1 MNRKKKIN
9 RQSNYDLLRIISTFA
24 VVLIH
29 VNANVA
35 DSNNILLFGFNICSL
50 INIITRFSVPCFVM
64 LSGAFILSN
73 EKNADYKHFYA
84 KSFYKIGIP
93 LVIILILSFL
103 IAEMK
108 AIIGGRDL
116 LNPVFELLSGNL
128 NNCWFMFM
136 LVGLYFLVPIVIR
149 IKKSISNRSYIIG
162 SFIWL
167 FVAMISQL
175 TSTYSVSWAFGI
187 IFSFVGYF
195 LVGNVIYENMSRI
208 KFKGLYFI
216 FAVICYI
223 LLFIYRGRG
232 GYTDYCLDPY
242 LNCFSP
248 LMLIASVCVFIGF
261 GGIKINIDLSRLSG
275 YTYVLYLLHTNVYIV
290 LYVLTRRMFP
300 SLIEHY
306 MLCLIVIAML
316 TFIISCIGAMIYDS
330 LWSLLEKKFN
340 LKEKWNNLIY
350 RKK

>member
-9 RQSNYDLLRIISTFA
+9 RQSNFDLLRIISTFA

-35 DSNNILLFGFNICSL
+35 DSNNISLVGFNICSL

-73 EKNADYKHFYA
+73 ERNADYKHFYA

-261 GGIKINIDLSRLSG
+261 GGIKINIDLSRLSE

>member
-1 MNRKKKIN
+1 MNRKKKVN

-35 DSNNILLFGFNICSL
+35 DSNNISLVGFNICSL

-73 EKNADYKHFYA
+73 ERNADYKHFYA

-116 LNPVFELLSGNL
+116 LNPVFELLSVNL

-136 LVGLYFLVPIVIR
+136 LVGLYFLVPIIIR

-175 TSTYSVSWAFGI
+175 TSTYSVAWAFGI

-195 LVGNVIYENMSRI
+195 LIGNVIYENMSRI

-216 FAVICYI
+216 FAIICYA
-223 LLFIYRGRG
+223 LLFLYRGITG
-232 GYTDYCLDPY
+232 FSKFSIDAYS
-242 LNCFSP
+242 NWFSP
-248 LMLIASVCVFIGF
+248 LIIIASICVFIAF
-261 GGIKINIDLSRLSG
+261 SGIKIKASFGKLSG

-306 MLCLIVIAML
+306 ILCLIVIAML
-316 TFIISCIGAMIYDS
+316 TFIISCIGAMIYDL

-340 LKEKWNNLIY
+340 IKEKWNNLIY
-350 RKK
+350 RNK

>member
-35 DSNNILLFGFNICSL
+35 DSNNISLVGFNICSL

-108 AIIGGRDL
+108 AIISGRDL

-136 LVGLYFLVPIVIR
+136 LVGVYFLVPIVIR

-162 SFIWL
+162 SFVWL

-216 FAVICYI
+216 FAIISYV
-223 LLFIYRGRG
+223 LLFVYRGITGFSRFSIDA
-232 GYTDYCLDPY
+232 YS
-242 LNCFSP
+242 NWFSP
-248 LMLIASVCVFIGF
+248 LIIIASICVFIAF
-261 GGIKINIDLSRLSG
+261 GGIKIKTNLGKLSG
-275 YTYVLYLLHTNVYIV
+275 YTYVIYLLHTNVYIV

-306 MLCLIVIAML
+306 ILCLIVIAML

-350 RKK
+350 RK

>member
-1 MNRKKKIN
+1 MGDKIIKS

-35 DSNNILLFGFNICSL
+35 DSNNISFVGFNFCSL

-73 EKNADYKHFYA
+73 ERNADYKRFYA

-136 LVGLYFLVPIVIR
+136 LVGLYFLVPIIIR

-162 SFIWL
+162 SFVWL

-216 FAVICYI
+216 FAIISYV
-223 LLFIYRGRG
+223 LLFVYRGITGFLRFSIDA
-232 GYTDYCLDPY
+232 YS
-242 LNCFSP
+242 NWFSP
-248 LMLIASVCVFIGF
+248 LIIIASICVFIAF
-261 GGIKINIDLSRLSG
+261 SSIKIKINLGKLSG
-275 YTYVLYLLHTNVYIV
+275 YTYVIYLLHTNVYIV

-300 SLIEHY
+300 SLIENY
-306 MLCLIVIAML
+306 ILCLIVIAML
-316 TFIISCIGAMIYDS
+316 TFIISCIGAMIYDL

-340 LKEKWNNLIY
+340 IKEKWNNLIY
-350 RKK
+350 RNK

>member
-1 MNRKKKIN
+1 MGNQIIKS
-9 RQSNYDLLRIISTFA
+9 RQSNFDLLRIISTFA

-35 DSNNILLFGFNICSL
+35 DSNNISLVGFNFCSL

-116 LNPVFELLSGNL
+116 LNPVFELLSGNI

-136 LVGLYFLVPIVIR
+136 LVGVYFLVPIVIR

-216 FAVICYI
+216 FAVICYV
-223 LLFIYRGRG
+223 LLFVYRGITGFSRFSIDA
-232 GYTDYCLDPY
+232 YS
-242 LNCFSP
+242 NWFSP
-248 LMLIASVCVFIGF
+248 LIIIASICVFIAF
-261 GGIKINIDLSRLSG
+261 GGIKIKTNLGKLSG
-275 YTYVLYLLHTNVYIV
+275 YTYVIYLLHTNVYIV

-306 MLCLIVIAML
+306 ILCLIVIAML
-316 TFIISCIGAMIYDS
+316 TFIISCIGAMIYDL

-350 RKK
+350 RK

>member
-9 RQSNYDLLRIISTFA
+9 RQCNFDLLRIISTFA

-35 DSNNILLFGFNICSL
+35 DSNNISLVGFNICSL

-73 EKNADYKHFYA
+73 ERNADYKHFYA

-350 RKK
+350 RK

>member
-9 RQSNYDLLRIISTFA
+9 RQSNFDLLRIISTFA

-35 DSNNILLFGFNICSL
+35 DSNNISLVGFNFCSL

-136 LVGLYFLVPIVIR
+136 LVGVYFLVPIVIR

-216 FAVICYI
+216 FAIISYV
-223 LLFIYRGRG
+223 LLFVYRGITG
-232 GYTDYCLDPY
+232 FSIFSIDAYS
-242 LNCFSP
+242 NWFSP
-248 LMLIASVCVFIGF
+248 LIIIASICVFIAF
-261 GGIKINIDLSRLSG
+261 GGIKIKTNLGKLSG
-275 YTYVLYLLHTNVYIV
+275 YTYVIYLLHTNVYIV

-306 MLCLIVIAML
+306 ILCLIVIAML

>member
-9 RQSNYDLLRIISTFA
+9 RQSNFDLLRIISTIA

-35 DSNNILLFGFNICSL
+35 DSNNISLDGFNICSL

-64 LSGAFILSN
+64 LSGAFILNN

-136 LVGLYFLVPIVIR
+136 LVGLYFLVPIIIR

-216 FAVICYI
+216 FAVICYVI
-223 LLFIYRGRG
+223 LFIYRGRG

-248 LMLIASVCVFIGF
+248 MMLIASVCVFIGF

-306 MLCLIVIAML
+306 ILCLIVIAML
-316 TFIISCIGAMIYDS
+316 TFIISCIGAMIYDL

-340 LKEKWNNLIY
+340 IKEKWNNLIY
-350 RKK
+350 RNK

>member
-1 MNRKKKIN
+1 MNRKKKVN
-9 RQSNYDLLRIISTFA
+9 RQSNYDLLRIISTIA

-35 DSNNILLFGFNICSL
+35 DSNNISLVGFNICSL

-64 LSGAFILSN
+64 LSGAFILNN

-136 LVGLYFLVPIVIR
+136 LVGLYFLVPIIIR

-216 FAVICYI
+216 FAIICYA
-223 LLFIYRGRG
+223 LLFC
-232 GYTDYCLDPY
+232 T
-242 LNCFSP
+242 
-248 LMLIASVCVFIGF
+248 
-261 GGIKINIDLSRLSG
+261 
-275 YTYVLYLLHTNVYIV
+275 
-290 LYVLTRRMFP
+290 
-300 SLIEHY
+300 E
-306 MLCLIVIAML
+306 
-316 TFIISCIGAMIYDS
+316 
-330 LWSLLEKKFN
+330 E
-340 LKEKWNNLIY
+340 
-350 RKK
+350 

>member
-1 MNRKKKIN
+1 MNRKKKVN
-9 RQSNYDLLRIISTFA
+9 RQSNYDLLRIISTIA

-35 DSNNILLFGFNICSL
+35 DSNNISLVGFNICSL

-64 LSGAFILSN
+64 LSGAFILNN

-136 LVGLYFLVPIVIR
+136 LVGLYFLVPIIIR

-175 TSTYSVSWAFGI
+175 TSTYSVAWSFGI

-216 FAVICYI
+216 FAIICYA
-223 LLFIYRGRG
+223 LLFLYRGITG
-232 GYTDYCLDPY
+232 FSKFSIDAYS
-242 LNCFSP
+242 NWFSP
-248 LMLIASVCVFIGF
+248 LIIIASICVFIAF
-261 GGIKINIDLSRLSG
+261 SGIKIKASFGKLSG

-306 MLCLIVIAML
+306 ILCLIVIAML
-316 TFIISCIGAMIYDS
+316 TFIISCIGAMIYDL

-340 LKEKWNNLIY
+340 IKEKWNNLIY
-350 RKK
+350 RNK

>member
-1 MNRKKKIN
+1 MNRKKKVN
-9 RQSNYDLLRIISTFA
+9 RQSNYDLLRIISTIA

-35 DSNNILLFGFNICSL
+35 DSNNISLVGFNICSL

-64 LSGAFILSN
+64 LSGAFILNN

-136 LVGLYFLVPIVIR
+136 LVGLYFLVPIIIR

-175 TSTYSVSWAFGI
+175 TSTYSVAWAFGI

-216 FAVICYI
+216 FAVICYVI
-223 LLFIYRGRG
+223 LFIYRGRG

-248 LMLIASVCVFIGF
+248 MMLIASVCVFICF

-306 MLCLIVIAML
+306 ILCLIVITML
-316 TFIISCIGAMIYDS
+316 TFIISCIGAMIYYGHC
-330 LWSLLEKKFN
+330 
-340 LKEKWNNLIY
+340 LKRNLI
-350 RKK
+350 

>member
-35 DSNNILLFGFNICSL
+35 DSNNISLVGFNICSL

-306 MLCLIVIAML
+306 ILCLIVIAML
-316 TFIISCIGAMIYDS
+316 TFIISCVGAMIYDS

>member
-9 RQSNYDLLRIISTFA
+9 RQSNFDLLRIISTFA

-35 DSNNILLFGFNICSL
+35 DSNNISLVGFNFCSL

-136 LVGLYFLVPIVIR
+136 LVGVYFLVPIVTR

-216 FAVICYI
+216 FAIISYV
-223 LLFIYRGRG
+223 LLFVYRGITGFSRFSIDA
-232 GYTDYCLDPY
+232 YS
-242 LNCFSP
+242 NWFSP
-248 LMLIASVCVFIGF
+248 LIIIASICVFIAF
-261 GGIKINIDLSRLSG
+261 GGIKIKTNLGKLSG
-275 YTYVLYLLHTNVYIV
+275 YTYVIYLLHTNVYIV

-306 MLCLIVIAML
+306 ILCLIVIAML
-316 TFIISCIGAMIYDS
+316 TFIISCIGAMIYDL

-350 RKK
+350 RK

>member
-9 RQSNYDLLRIISTFA
+9 RQSNFDLLRIISTFA

-35 DSNNILLFGFNICSL
+35 DSNNISLVGFNFCSL

-216 FAVICYI
+216 FAVICYV
-223 LLFIYRGRG
+223 LLFIHRGRG

-300 SLIEHY
+300 SLIKHY
-306 MLCLIVIAML
+306 ILCLIVIAML
-316 TFIISCIGAMIYDS
+316 TFIISCVGAMIYDS

-350 RKK
+350 RK

>member
-1 MNRKKKIN
+1 MNRKKKIK

-35 DSNNILLFGFNICSL
+35 DSNNISLFGFNICSL

-73 EKNADYKHFYA
+73 ERNADYKHFYA

>member
-9 RQSNYDLLRIISTFA
+9 RQSNFDLLRIISTFA

-29 VNANVA
+29 VNTNVA
-35 DSNNILLFGFNICSL
+35 DSNNISFVGFNFCSL

-64 LSGAFILSN
+64 LSGAFILNN

-93 LVIILILSFL
+93 LIIFSFL
-103 IAEMK
+103 MLIISEVSAIMK
-108 AIIGGRDL
+108 GTGYIEPVLSL
-116 LNPVFELLSGNL
+116 LKGNF
-128 NNCWFMFM
+128 NNYWFMFM
-136 LVGLYFLVPIVIR
+136 LAGLYFLVPIIIR
-149 IKKSISNRSYIIG
+149 IKNTISKKCYTIG
-162 SFIWL
+162 SFVWL
-167 FVAMISQL
+167 LVAMISQL
-175 TSTYSVSWAFGI
+175 TSTYSVAWAFGI

-195 LVGNVIYENMSRI
+195 LIGNVIYENMSRI

-216 FAVICYI
+216 FAVICYV

-248 LMLIASVCVFIGF
+248 MMLIASVCVFIGF

-306 MLCLIVIAML
+306 ILCLIVIAML
-316 TFIISCIGAMIYDS
+316 TFIISCIGAMIYDL

-340 LKEKWNNLIY
+340 IKEKWNNLIY
-350 RKK
+350 RNK

>member
-1 MNRKKKIN
+1 MNRKKKVN
-9 RQSNYDLLRIISTFA
+9 RQSNYDLLRIISTIA

-35 DSNNILLFGFNICSL
+35 DSNNISLVGFNICSL

-64 LSGAFILSN
+64 LSGAFILNN

-136 LVGLYFLVPIVIR
+136 LVGLYFLVPIIIR

-175 TSTYSVSWAFGI
+175 TSTYSVAWSFGI

-216 FAVICYI
+216 FAIICYA
-223 LLFIYRGRG
+223 LLFLYRGITG
-232 GYTDYCLDPY
+232 FSKFSIDAYS
-242 LNCFSP
+242 NWFSP
-248 LMLIASVCVFIGF
+248 LIIIASICVFIAF
-261 GGIKINIDLSRLSG
+261 SGIKIKASFGKLSG

-306 MLCLIVIAML
+306 ILCLIVIAML
-316 TFIISCIGAMIYDS
+316 TFIISCIGAMIYDL
-330 LWSLLEKKFN
+330 LWLLLEKKFN
-340 LKEKWNNLIY
+340 IKEKWNNLIY
-350 RKK
+350 RNK

>member
-1 MNRKKKIN
+1 M
-9 RQSNYDLLRIISTFA
+9 
-24 VVLIH
+24 LIY

-35 DSNNILLFGFNICSL
+35 DSNNISLVGFNFCSL

-73 EKNADYKHFYA
+73 ERNADYKHFYA

-93 LVIILILSFL
+93 LIIFSFL
-103 IAEMK
+103 MLIISEVSAIMK
-108 AIIGGRDL
+108 GTGYIEPVLSL
-116 LNPVFELLSGNL
+116 LKGDF
-128 NNCWFMFM
+128 NNYWFMFM

-216 FAVICYI
+216 FAVICYV
-223 LLFIYRGRG
+223 LLL
-232 GYTDYCLDPY
+232 C
-242 LNCFSP
+242 
-248 LMLIASVCVFIGF
+248 
-261 GGIKINIDLSRLSG
+261 
-275 YTYVLYLLHTNVYIV
+275 
-290 LYVLTRRMFP
+290 
-300 SLIEHY
+300 IE
-306 MLCLIVIAML
+306 V
-316 TFIISCIGAMIYDS
+316 
-330 LWSLLEKKFN
+330 
-340 LKEKWNNLIY
+340 
-350 RKK
+350 

>member
-1 MNRKKKIN
+1 MGKKIIKS
-9 RQSNYDLLRIISTFA
+9 RQSNFDLLRIISTFA

-35 DSNNILLFGFNICSL
+35 DSNNISLVGFNFCSL

-216 FAVICYI
+216 FAIISYV
-223 LLFIYRGRG
+223 LLFVYRGITGFSRFSIDA
-232 GYTDYCLDPY
+232 YS
-242 LNCFSP
+242 NWFSP
-248 LMLIASVCVFIGF
+248 LIIIASICVFIAF
-261 GGIKINIDLSRLSG
+261 GGIKIKTNLGKLSG
-275 YTYVLYLLHTNVYIV
+275 YTYVIYLLHTNVYIV

-306 MLCLIVIAML
+306 ILCLIVIAML
-316 TFIISCIGAMIYDS
+316 TFIISCIGAMIYDL

-350 RKK
+350 RK

>member
-1 MNRKKKIN
+1 MNRKKKVN
-9 RQSNYDLLRIISTFA
+9 RQSNYDLLRIISTIA

-35 DSNNILLFGFNICSL
+35 DSNNISLVGFNICSL

-64 LSGAFILSN
+64 LSGAFILNN

-136 LVGLYFLVPIVIR
+136 LVGLYFLVPIIIR

-216 FAVICYI
+216 FAIICYA
-223 LLFIYRGRG
+223 LLFLYRGITG
-232 GYTDYCLDPY
+232 FSKFSIDAYS
-242 LNCFSP
+242 NWFSP
-248 LMLIASVCVFIGF
+248 LIIIASICVFIAF
-261 GGIKINIDLSRLSG
+261 SGIKIKASFGKLSG

-306 MLCLIVIAML
+306 ILCLIVIAML
-316 TFIISCIGAMIYDS
+316 TFIISCIGAMIYDL

-340 LKEKWNNLIY
+340 IKEKWNNLIY
-350 RKK
+350 MNK

>member
-9 RQSNYDLLRIISTFA
+9 RQSNFDLLRIISTFA

-35 DSNNILLFGFNICSL
+35 DSNNISLVGFNICSL

-73 EKNADYKHFYA
+73 ERNADYKHFYA

-136 LVGLYFLVPIVIR
+136 LVGVYFLVPIVIR

-216 FAVICYI
+216 FAVICYV

-300 SLIEHY
+300 SLIEY
-306 MLCLIVIAML
+306 YILCLIVIAML